1 METALRRG
9 ATSGI
14 GNMPESPRAIR
25 NPRPMNSTV
34 THTLLHWLPADSRA
48 GVCRRF
54 VVVWAVAFFVGLLQ
68 WFMGPHEQTF
78 AASLVYS
85 YAISTSIWFLA
96 DPMRIATRCWMG
108 AQEPHNWT
116 PSVRTAVHMLLSV
129 VLGYSLG
136 TTLGDAYSGQS
147 TWSQMA
153 HSPQRFWSVVL
164 ISVGISLGFLFYFYQ
179 RAQSQVLRQQA
190 TEARLKLLETQL
202 EPHMLFNTLA
212 NLRALIATDPPRAI
226 HMLDRLN
233 DYLRAT
239 LRGSRTMPAVN
250 THTSQTSH
258 TLADECT
265 RLSDYLELM
274 AVRMGARLAYAF
286 EIPDALQHHP
296 VPPLLL
302 QPLLENAIRHGLEPR
317 VQGGAITVRAS
328 RGAGHLVIE
337 VADTGVGMS
346 NQELPA
352 DFLYGFVVKRRTRRE
367 PQTVLRH
374 GKATQRSDTF
384 EGETAVADHGFG
396 LAQVR
401 ERVASLPA
409 GRAGLG
415 RVEVIS
421 TPGQGTTIR
430 LQLPWLDHTSAP

>member
-1 METALRRG
+1 
-9 ATSGI
+9 
-14 GNMPESPRAIR
+14 
-25 NPRPMNSTV
+25 MNSTA
-34 THTLLHWLPADSRA
+34 THALLRWLPADSRA

-68 WFMGPHEQTF
+68 WLMGPYEQPF

-108 AQEPHNWT
+108 AQEPHNWA
-116 PSVRTAVHMLLSV
+116 PSVGTAVHMLLSV

-239 LRGSRTMPAVN
+239 LRGSRTMPAAN
-250 THTSQTSH
+250 THTSH

-286 EIPDALQHHP
+286 EVPDALQHHP

-346 NQELPA
+346 
-352 DFLYGFVVKRRTRRE
+352 
-367 PQTVLRH
+367 PQPPPVDSTDS
-374 GKATQRSDTF
+374 SDC
-384 EGETAVADHGFG
+384 GFG

-415 RVEVIS
+415 RVEVVS
-421 TPGQGTTIR
+421 AAGQGTTIR